1 MYLVRAEC
9 EARKGLVASAMDDL
23 NTLLIKRWKT
33 GTFIPVTAD
42 NANEALQIIL
52 TERRKE
58 LIDRGLRWMD
68 IKRLNKENAN
78 IVLVRKIEGQA
89 YTLQPNAN
97 YYALPLPA
105 DVIKASGIPQNE
117 P

>member
-1 MYLVRAEC
+1 
-9 EARKGLVASAMDDL
+9 
-23 NTLLIKRWKT
+23 
-33 GTFIPVTAD
+33 
-42 NANEALQIIL
+42 
-52 TERRKE
+52 
-58 LIDRGLRWMD
+58 MD

>member
-1 MYLVRAEC
+1 MVKRWES
-9 EARKGLVASAMDDL
+9 GTFVPFTASA
-23 NTLLIKRWKT
+23 
-33 GTFIPVTAD
+33 PA
-42 NANEALQIIL
+42 EALNIIL

-58 LIDRGLRWMD
+58 LIDRGLRWID
-68 IKRLNKENAN
+68 LKRFNLEGAN
-78 IVLVRKIEGQA
+78 IVLTREMKGET

-105 DVIKASGIPQNE
+105 DIIKATGIPQNK